1 MKRKVQAKKGA
12 SAQKPSAAKEEG
24 PEQRG
29 SFYGRSATDGL
40 TGGGTSTGPKG
51 RQLRPGDYQ
60 GFHAAM
66 ADTRTERML
75 DAYESYSSV
84 WAANLKH

>member
-1 MKRKVQAKKGA
+1 MKRKVQPKKGA
-12 SAQKPSAAKEEG
+12 SAQKPSPAKETD
-24 PEQRG
+24 PEQHP
-29 SFYGRSATDGL
+29 FFGRSVTGGL

-60 GFHAAM
+60 GFHRAM
-66 ADTRTERML
+66 EETRTERML